1 MHKSYQDARIVKLND
16 WHIPF
21 QDTEALTTA
30 IAFTRSLNPD
40 ILIIDEIID
49 FYAISKFDKDPRR
62 KLNLQKEIDET
73 LTYLNILRKI
83 FQRVR
88 IIMLNSNHLDRLGK
102 YLRGK
107 APELYYLRSL
117 DIRELF
123 KLDEFKIE
131 FMETY
136 VHNGMFI
143 FKHGDVARKH
153 SGWSA
158 RAEYEKEG
166 MSGASGHCFSD
177 DTELLTPRGWKKGI
191 DIDENDIVAT
201 MNKKTRMMEW
211 NFVNEKFVYNNY
223 TELIHIFGMTIDLLV
238 TNDHGII
245 YENSI
250 GDLVECKAKELLSK
264 KYFTLINSTNLTNN
278 IFNIDI
284 NDNWIRLIIQIVTD
298 GTFDD
303 NQIRWHLKKERK
315 IIRLKNLLDRMGFK
329 YSCYID
335 KYNSTRINLDVEL
348 SNKIRNRTNLK
359 EKILPNYFIHLTKK
373 ANIILE
379 EYSLTDGCKNSASKN
394 SYQISSSKE
403 VEIDIL
409 QALFSSSGYRSI
421 KLNRDK
427 GRFLLTVNKRRK
439 IKLKKDNIK
448 VIPYS
453 GKVWCVSVN
462 NGTLIAR
469 RNGKVAV
476 TLNCHKL
483 GVYNVTKRGGR
494 YVWAECGCLCCL
506 DQEYITGVP
515 DWQHGLVCVDFVG
528 DKFLITPYGIFDG
541 TMILNR
547 KIITGKDVFP
557 QNGRR
562 KPKIKKID
570 NKLQSENNLQNI

>member
-62 KLNLQKEIDET
+62 KLNLQREIDET

-117 DIRELF
+117 EIKELF

-166 MSGASGHCFSD
+166 MSGASGHC
-177 DTELLTPRGWKKGI
+177 
-191 DIDENDIVAT
+191 
-201 MNKKTRMMEW
+201 
-211 NFVNEKFVYNNY
+211 
-223 TELIHIFGMTIDLLV
+223 
-238 TNDHGII
+238 
-245 YENSI
+245 
-250 GDLVECKAKELLSK
+250 
-264 KYFTLINSTNLTNN
+264 
-278 IFNIDI
+278 
-284 NDNWIRLIIQIVTD
+284 
-298 GTFDD
+298 
-303 NQIRWHLKKERK
+303 
-315 IIRLKNLLDRMGFK
+315 
-329 YSCYID
+329 
-335 KYNSTRINLDVEL
+335 
-348 SNKIRNRTNLK
+348 
-359 EKILPNYFIHLTKK
+359 
-373 ANIILE
+373 
-379 EYSLTDGCKNSASKN
+379 
-394 SYQISSSKE
+394 
-403 VEIDIL
+403 
-409 QALFSSSGYRSI
+409 
-421 KLNRDK
+421 
-427 GRFLLTVNKRRK
+427 
-439 IKLKKDNIK
+439 
-448 VIPYS
+448 
-453 GKVWCVSVN
+453 
-462 NGTLIAR
+462 
-469 RNGKVAV
+469 
-476 TLNCHKL
+476 HKL

-494 YVWAECGCLCCL
+494 YVWAECGCLCRL

-562 KPKIKKID
+562 KPKIKKIN
-570 NKLQSENNLQNI
+570 NKLQLENNL